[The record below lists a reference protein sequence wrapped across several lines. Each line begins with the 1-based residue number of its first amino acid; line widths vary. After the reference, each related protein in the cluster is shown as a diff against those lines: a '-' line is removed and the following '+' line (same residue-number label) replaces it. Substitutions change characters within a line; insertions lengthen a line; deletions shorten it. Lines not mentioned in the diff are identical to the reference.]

1 MELPR
6 LEKIWQKYRD
16 KGLVVVAI
24 ERSRDRDRAQK
35 LIAEKGLTFM
45 LLENGEGDAE
55 VVRRVFNVGTFP
67 TSFLIDRNGRVM
79 FAHVGFR
86 EGDEERLEEEIL
98 TLLHG

>member
-1 MELPR
+1 VELPR

-55 VVRRVFNVGTFP
+55 VVRRVFKVGTFP

>member
-55 VVRRVFNVGTFP
+55 VIRRVFNVGTFP